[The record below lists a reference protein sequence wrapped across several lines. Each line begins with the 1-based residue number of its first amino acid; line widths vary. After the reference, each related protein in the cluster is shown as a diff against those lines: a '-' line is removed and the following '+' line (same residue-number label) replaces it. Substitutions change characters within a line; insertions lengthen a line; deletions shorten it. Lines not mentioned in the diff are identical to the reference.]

1 MRLISADVLVWP
13 LVEGT
18 KKTLCIVKFRSGAA
32 TLLVAARADIV
43 EGKNNVWIRKKYL
56 ATSYSL
62 SLQAKYLLVGIFYQA
77 F

>member
-43 EGKNNVWIRKKYL
+43 EGKNNV
-56 ATSYSL
+56 
-62 SLQAKYLLVGIFYQA
+62 
-77 F
+77 